1 MAPRTGVWR
10 STRTRPAS
18 PVSASSALVLLDL
31 AAPSPPIIER
41 ALDARDILDMVSRG
55 ETPPG
60 IKDVNDKP
68 LNIPIQARGSKEPPA
83 KVFFD

>member
-1 MAPRTGVWR
+1 
-10 STRTRPAS
+10 
-18 PVSASSALVLLDL
+18 
-31 AAPSPPIIER
+31 
-41 ALDARDILDMVSRG
+41 MVSRG